1 MNEKIRDRIE
11 KALMD
16 HDLLPKFI
24 RVEDGA
30 TDRQDESATYY
41 TTIHLEPALDI
52 EKVADVLHAKMPRES
67 CRHEHDCCGGWYQG
81 ALNLAHKWERESEG
95 STTLLFTVN
104 WSMNV

>member
-1 MNEKIRDRIE
+1 MNEDMKDRLE

-16 HDLLPKFI
+16 HDLLPTYI

-30 TDRQDESATYY
+30 TDRQDERATYY
-41 TTIHLEPALDI
+41 TTIHLEPTLDI

-81 ALNLAHKWERESEG
+81 ALTLAHKWERESEG
-95 STTLLFTVN
+95 STTLLFSVDWN
-104 WSMNV
+104 MNV

>member
-1 MNEKIRDRIE
+1 MNEEIRDRIE

-81 ALNLAHKWERESEG
+81 ALTLAHKYGEQDD
-95 STTLLFTVN
+95 STTLLFSVDWN
-104 WSMNV
+104 MNV

>member
-1 MNEKIRDRIE
+1 MNEDMKDRLE

-16 HDLLPKFI
+16 HDLLPTYI

-41 TTIHLEPALDI
+41 TTIHLEPTLDI

-81 ALNLAHKWERESEG
+81 ALTLAHKWERESEG
-95 STTLLFTVN
+95 STTLLFSVDWN
-104 WSMNV
+104 MNV

>member
-1 MNEKIRDRIE
+1 MNEDMKDRLE
-11 KALMD
+11 NALMD
-16 HDLLPKFI
+16 NDLLPTYI

-95 STTLLFTVN
+95 STTLLFSVDWN
-104 WSMNV
+104 MNV

>member
-1 MNEKIRDRIE
+1 MNEEIRDRIGR
-11 KALMD
+11 ALMH
-16 HDLLPKFI
+16 HDLQPTYI

-81 ALNLAHKWERESEG
+81 ALSLAHKWERESEG
-95 STTLLFTVN
+95 STTLLFSVDWN
-104 WSMNV
+104 MNV

>member
-1 MNEKIRDRIE
+1 MNEEIRDRIGR
-11 KALMD
+11 ALMH
-16 HDLLPKFI
+16 HDLQPTYI

-81 ALNLAHKWERESEG
+81 ALTLAHKWERESEG
-95 STTLLFTVN
+95 STTLLFSVDWN
-104 WSMNV
+104 MNV

>member
-1 MNEKIRDRIE
+1 MNEDMKDRLE
-11 KALMD
+11 NALMD
-16 HDLLPKFI
+16 NDLLPTYI

-81 ALNLAHKWERESEG
+81 PPSLAHKWERESEG
-95 STTLLFTVN
+95 STTLLFSVDWN
-104 WSMNV
+104 MNV

>member
-1 MNEKIRDRIE
+1 MNEEIRDRIE
-11 KALMD
+11 RALTD
-16 HDLLPKFI
+16 HDLQPTYI

-41 TTIHLEPALDI
+41 TTIHLEPTLDI

-81 ALNLAHKWERESEG
+81 ALTLAHKWERESEG
-95 STTLLFTVN
+95 STTLLFSVDWN
-104 WSMNV
+104 MNV

>member
-1 MNEKIRDRIE
+1 MNEEIRDRIG
-11 KALMD
+11 KALMH
-16 HDLLPKFI
+16 HDLQPTYI

-81 ALNLAHKWERESEG
+81 ALSLAHKYEREVES
-95 STTLLFTVN
+95 STTLLFTVDWN
-104 WSMNV
+104 MNV